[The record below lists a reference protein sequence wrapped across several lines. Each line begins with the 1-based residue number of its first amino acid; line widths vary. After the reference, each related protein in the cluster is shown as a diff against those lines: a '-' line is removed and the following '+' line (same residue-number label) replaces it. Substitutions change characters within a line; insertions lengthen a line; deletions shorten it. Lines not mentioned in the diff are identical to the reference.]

1 MDGYGN
7 SGYWCWIKLDNI
19 NPTTRD
25 LLNVL
30 VCFLYLWCGL
40 IYNSVLIFLVFRHFR
55 TPEKVALLSRYDR
68 HLKKI
73 IWFPVAMLVC
83 WVMPSVYRIFQ
94 MVGYESFWVSWM
106 HYMCAACNG
115 LVNTLIYALN
125 KQVKDEIK
133 HSFTASINGGNFV
146 RNI

>member
-7 SGYWCWIKLDNI
+7 SGYWCWIKLDEI
-19 NPTTRD
+19 NPTKHD
-25 LLNVL
+25 LLNIF

-40 IYNSVLIFLVFRHFR
+40 VYNSVLIFLVFRHVR
-55 TPEKVALLSRYDR
+55 IPENAALLSRYDR

-73 IWFPVAMLVC
+73 IWFPVAMLAC
-83 WVMPSVYRIFQ
+83 WMMPSVYRIFQ

-106 HYMCAACNG
+106 HHICSAING

-125 KQVKDEIK
+125 KSVKMEIK
-133 HSFTASINGGNFV
+133 KSFTNSPNKGNFM